1 MEYVLIGTAGH
12 VDHGKSTLI
21 KALSGIDPDRLKEE
35 KEREMTIDIGFANF
49 KLPGGR
55 IAQVI
60 DVPGHERFVKN
71 MLVGVNTIDVVLFV
85 VDANEGVKPQ
95 TVEHF
100 EILRLLDVQ
109 CGIIVLT
116 KMDLAGEERIKAT
129 ENEIA
134 ELVTSSFL
142 GKAPVIKVSSTTGSG
157 ISELIQEIDRLAPS
171 VPKRNINLPARY
183 PIDRVFTMS
192 GSGTV
197 VTGTL
202 VSGRLKINDVLEILP
217 QKEDVRVRQIQSYGG
232 KATEAAAGQRIGLNL
247 AGIKKESLIRGNT
260 LAAPGYIEPTYIFDA
275 SLEIVSNAFHP
286 LKNNTRVRL
295 HIGTGEFLGRVVL
308 LDKEKMESG
317 ERGLIQFR
325 AEEPL
330 VVAKDDRFIIRLYAP
345 MVTMGGGVI
354 LDPHPP
360 KHKRFNKEA
369 IGHLGALE
377 VSDERETVAEV
388 LINAGLNI
396 ITLGELIDKTNLPD
410 AEIKEELDKLEK
422 QGAIIRSNLDIRM
435 MMHMNNF
442 NMLKDKIIASMED
455 SYRKQPLKLNI
466 PVKEIKSLL
475 VKTEV
480 QDEFF
485 ERAVVKL
492 AEENRLARVGDAI
505 KLVQANIKLTE
516 KQESMMQ
523 KVEKFFI
530 DNLLSPPA
538 LEIMV
543 DKLQIKPKNA
553 QETIN
558 ALKDRGILVG
568 LADGIVLHKEAI
580 VKASETMKE
589 YLKTHENI
597 KAGEFTKL
605 INTSRK
611 YAIPL
616 LEHLDNIKLTK
627 RIGDVRILNKI

>member
-71 MLVGVNTIDVVLFV
+71 MLVGVNTIDLVLFV

-100 EILRLLDVQ
+100 QILRLLDIK

-116 KMDLAGEERIKAT
+116 KSDIAGEERIKAT
-129 ENEIA
+129 EA
-134 ELVTSSFL
+134 GVAGLGKGSFL
-142 GKAPVIKVSSTTGSG
+142 EKAPVIKVSAITGEG
-157 ISELIQEIDRLAPS
+157 ISELVQAIDNVAPS
-171 VPKRNINLPARY
+171 VPNRNINLPARY

-217 QKEDVRVRQIQSYGG
+217 QKDEVRVRQIQSYGG
-232 KATEAAAGQRIGLNL
+232 KATEAVAGQRIGLNL

-275 SLEIVSNAFHP
+275 NLEIVPNAFHP

-295 HIGTGEFLGRVVL
+295 HIGAGEFLGRVIL

-360 KHKRFNKEA
+360 KHKRFNEKA
-369 IGHLGALE
+369 ISHLGTLE
-377 VSDERETVAEV
+377 ISDEKETVTEV
-388 LINAGLNI
+388 LVNAGLNAI
-396 ITLGELIDKTNLPD
+396 ALGELIDKTNLPET
-410 AEIKEELDKLEK
+410 EIKEELTELEK
-422 QGAIIRSNLDIRM
+422 QEAIIRSDSSLRP
-435 MMHMNNF
+435 MMHISNF
-442 NMLKDKIIASMED
+442 NLLKDKIREAMEE
-455 SYRKQPLKLNI
+455 SYRKQALKLNI

-475 VKTEV
+475 VKTEALE
-480 QDEFF
+480 EFF
-485 ERAVVKL
+485 DRAVAKL
-492 AEENRLARVGDAI
+492 AEENRLTRVGDAI
-505 KLVQANIKLTE
+505 KLVQADIKLTE
-516 KQESMMQ
+516 KQESLMQ
-523 KVEKFFI
+523 KVEKFFM

-558 ALKDRGILVG
+558 ALRDRGILVG

-580 VKASETMKE
+580 AKASETITE

-605 INTSRK
+605 LNTSRK

-616 LEHLDNIKLTK
+616 LEYLDSIKLTK
-627 RIGDVRILNKI
+627 RVGDVRMLCQ